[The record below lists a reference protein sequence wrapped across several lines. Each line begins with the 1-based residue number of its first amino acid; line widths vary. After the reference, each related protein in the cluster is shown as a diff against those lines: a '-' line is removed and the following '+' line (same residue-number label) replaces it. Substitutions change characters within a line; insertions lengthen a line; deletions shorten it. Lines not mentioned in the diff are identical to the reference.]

1 MRCVPKVK
9 TENFK
14 VEFRK
19 NFNLW
24 LFDLCR
30 NCRFWPIFEV
40 SWPQKWGHLPHNWG
54 RSSSRDSSG
63 RITPKTPPGETRNY
77 SITSLRA
84 LFNFSE
90 PILSIS
96 HLQKWK
102 RKTNKNLKHW
112 KSHFISNN
120 AEAGICKVFKKEK
133 NKKSIHFKLRKK
145 NSGYFLSL
153 KILWLLYIK
162 VRTAWPKF
170 YLKLIIFVFA
180 KIGKRIAE
188 NLNFY
193 ILY

>member
-1 MRCVPKVK
+1 MNQALPQITFTNTVRCVPKVK
-9 TENFK
+9 TENCK
-14 VEFRK
+14 VEFLK

-112 KSHFISNN
+112 KLHFISND
-120 AEAGICKVFKKEK
+120 AEAGNLKVWK
-133 NKKSIHFKLRKK
+133 NKKKNDIHFKLRKEI
-145 NSGYFLSL
+145 SGYFLSL
-153 KILWLLYIK
+153 KILWLLCIE
-162 VRTAWPKF
+162 VRTAWS
-170 YLKLIIFVFA
+170 
-180 KIGKRIAE
+180 
-188 NLNFY
+188 
-193 ILY
+193 